1 MSIKKLHAKITH
13 HPKQAGIIL
22 LILTVIIFIT
32 VFIFVPA
39 IPQWS
44 DYHNFADARTLWKI
58 PHHENVLS
66 NLPFLLVSILGFYS
80 LHKQWQHKNLTAKE
94 AIVFLVIFS
103 GVFLTSIGSAYYHW
117 APDNNSLV
125 WDRLPITIVFMS
137 LLSFTLMERVNIN
150 LGFWLLAP
158 LLAFG
163 MFSVLY
169 WHWTELLGRG
179 DLRLYGLVQ
188 FYTMLLVIL
197 IPIFFPK
204 PYPPLSAY
212 LWMFVFYGLS
222 KVFEYYDVAIYSLN
236 DQLMSGHTIKH
247 IFAAI
252 SIYWIVVM
260 VKRKQALFQ
269 R

>member
-1 MSIKKLHAKITH
+1 VWDCRQRNNKGS
-13 HPKQAGIIL
+13 
-22 LILTVIIFIT
+22 VC
-32 VFIFVPA
+32 V
-39 IPQWS
+39 
-44 DYHNFADARTLWKI
+44 N
-58 PHHENVLS
+58 
-66 NLPFLLVSILGFYS
+66 ILGFCS
-80 LHKQWQHKNLTAKE
+80 LHKQWQRKNLTAKE

-103 GVFLTSIGSAYYHW
+103 GILLTSFGSAYYHW
-117 APDNNSLV
+117 APNNNSLV

-150 LGFWLLAP
+150 LGFWLLLP
-158 LLAFG
+158 LLLFG

-169 WHWTELLGRG
+169 WYWTELLGQG

-212 LWMFVFYGLS
+212 LWMFFFYGLS

-236 DQLMSGHTIKH
+236 EQLISGHTIKH

-252 SIYWIVVM
+252 SLYWVV
-260 VKRKQALFQ
+260 VILKLKQAPLKK
-269 R
+269 